1 MFVLKAFDGKIKRSK
16 IFSREKH
23 LKIRDVCVNRMLWEV
38 FWNIEELVRQAVNHK
53 KKFSWFLE
61 WHRIWLNVCDK
72 RLTPRHIYHFEEATV
87 AIDKVV
93 MIEQNEYQKEFNS

>member
-1 MFVLKAFDGKIKRSK
+1 M
-16 IFSREKH
+16 
-23 LKIRDVCVNRMLWEV
+23 KIRDVCVNRMLWEV
-38 FWNIEELVRQAVNHK
+38 FWNIEELVRQAVNNK
-53 KKFSWFLE
+53 KKFCWFLE